1 MPAEPDSRSS
11 STPMSL
17 RSRGSFS
24 FRTTAAV
31 VCLENTE
38 THPCETLERRTTAA
52 TCSVTSMNSRAAVVR
67 KASVSAQ
74 IVRPPMR
81 RTRAPAWS
89 SEPSSR
95 RRAGL
100 AALPTNRCCACNV
113 TRAVTDGHRRYSRTS
128 PALPPRRADL
138 VEAVAAVHGAAH
150 GGREG
155 DLGGLAA
162 LGADD
167 FVELLGATGAPNV
180 AVDRPA
186 VGTAGRLVLESLR
199 GVELLLTDGEDE
211 VETTVTARQSLVAE
225 AHGESP
231 LFCLWISEVSPERS
245 VALDPTFPGA
255 IIASAKAFLAMAK
268 RLALSITRYSAAV
281 VRTLFLIEDELL
293 FAQRLRAAAGRL
305 GIPVQAVSPS
315 DARTRAWDR
324 DQVVVLQATLRP
336 EQQLELIDH
345 LTGRDP
351 APVVIAVTGHLETEL
366 RQRLKA
372 RGAILAGHSGMDRVL
387 ARALRVSVP
396 GDAAPHPRT

>member
-95 RRAGL
+95 RSAGL

-113 TRAVTDGHRRYSRTS
+113 TRAVTDGHRRYIESR
-128 PALPPRRADL
+128 PLLPPRRAHL
-138 VEAVAAVHGAAH
+138 VEAVAAIHRAAH

-167 FVELLGATGAPNV
+167 LVELLGATGAPDI

-186 VGTAGRLVLESLR
+186 VGPAGRLVLESLR

-231 LFCLWISEVSPERS
+231 LFCLWISEVSPER
-245 VALDPTFPGA
+245 LRRLRPNFPGRDY
-255 IIASAKAFLAMAK
+255 SKRQGAFGDGQK
-268 RLALSITRYSAAV
+268 
-281 VRTLFLIEDELL
+281 
-293 FAQRLRAAAGRL
+293 
-305 GIPVQAVSPS
+305 
-315 DARTRAWDR
+315 
-324 DQVVVLQATLRP
+324 
-336 EQQLELIDH
+336 
-345 LTGRDP
+345 TGP
-351 APVVIAVTGHLETEL
+351 
-366 RQRLKA
+366 
-372 RGAILAGHSGMDRVL
+372 
-387 ARALRVSVP
+387 
-396 GDAAPHPRT
+396 

>member
-1 MPAEPDSRSS
+1 MSFSS
-11 STPMSL
+11 S
-17 RSRGSFS
+17 GSFS

-38 THPCETLERRTTAA
+38 THPCVTLDRRTTAA
-52 TCSVTSMNSRAAVVR
+52 TCSVTSTNSRAAVVR

-89 SEPSSR
+89 SEPSSK

-100 AALPTNRCCACNV
+100 AALPTNRCCACKV
-113 TRAVTDGHRRYSRTS
+113 TRAVTDGHRRYIELR
-128 PALPPRRADL
+128 PALPPRRPDL
-138 VEAVAAVHGAAH
+138 VEAVAAVDGAAH

-245 VALDPTFPGA
+245 VALDPAFPGA
-255 IIASAKAFLAMAK
+255 IIASAKAFLAIAK
-268 RLALSITRYSAAV
+268 RLALSIRRYSAAV
-281 VRTLFLIEDELL
+281 ARALFLVEDELL

-305 GIPVQAVSPS
+305 GGPVQAVSPS
-315 DARTRAWDR
+315 EARARRLRPRPGSPQAAHTETRPAAQADRSSNKARPRPDR
-324 DQVVVLQATLRP
+324 DRGQRP
-336 EQQLELIDH
+336 
-345 LTGRDP
+345 
-351 APVVIAVTGHLETEL
+351 
-366 RQRLKA
+366 
-372 RGAILAGHSGMDRVL
+372 
-387 ARALRVSVP
+387 P
-396 GDAAPHPRT
+396 GDRAASTAQGRRCHPRCALGDGSGAGPRAGRQCPGGSGAASPDVTSPP